1 MSSFFQ
7 LFMAWGL
14 LLVFVLVLYV
24 VDKVNVIYQ
33 GYAKPD
39 TPQTYNDGLFGEL
52 TGKTLWDAMSG
63 LPVPGMDAKTVTN
76 LKPHYEPVL
85 RQHIEQ
91 VFMEGYT
98 HGRAGTAGVPT
109 NNRIIPTPRGSLES
123 WLPMHHLASIYQ
135 AGVDFAAKKP
145 DDELRIQQ
153 SLDQVTSMIY
163 ARLGL
168 DLTEAYSA
176 TLLIH
181 TDDEE
186 EDAQLPPSEE
196 ALASTPVALPA
207 QPAPP
212 VVSAPPP
219 VAAAPA
225 PAPVAMAEAEPDIE
239 PSALQPDLSSLP
251 SSAGT
256 EQAVYATP
264 GMNQEAKAVPA

>member
-39 TPQTYNDGLFGEL
+39 IPQTFNDGLFGEL
-52 TGKTLWDAMSG
+52 TGKSLWDAMSG

-145 DDELRIQQ
+145 DEDLRIQQ

-163 ARLGL
+163 ARTGM

-181 TDDEE
+181 PEGEE
-186 EDAQLPPSEE
+186 EDSGLPPSESE
-196 ALASTPVALPA
+196 LAVTAPVKALPA
-207 QPAPP
+207 AVAQE
-212 VVSAPPP
+212 
-219 VAAAPA
+219 AAAD
-225 PAPVAMAEAEPDIE
+225 PVM
-239 PSALQPDLSSLP
+239 PSALQPDLSALKAHP
-251 SSAGT
+251 V
-256 EQAVYATP
+256 AVDTGLDAP
-264 GMNQEAKAVPA
+264 VMSDEAKAVPA

>member
-7 LFMAWGL
+7 LFLAWGVL
-14 LLVFVLVLYV
+14 LLVILVLYL
-24 VDKVNVIYQ
+24 VDKINIIYQ
-33 GYAKPD
+33 RQGQDAAEPVYS
-39 TPQTYNDGLFGEL
+39 DGLFGDL
-52 TGKTLWDAMSG
+52 VGKALWDAMSG
-63 LPVPGMDAKTVTN
+63 IPLPGFDPKLVQD

-145 DDELRIQQ
+145 DEELRIQQ

-181 TDDEE
+181 TDEE
-186 EDAQLPPSEE
+186 EDASLPPSEE
-196 ALASTPVALPA
+196 ALASPPVALPA
-207 QPAPP
+207 QPAPS

-225 PAPVAMAEAEPDIE
+225 PLAVAEAEPDIM
-239 PSALQPDLSSLP
+239 PSALQPDLSSLTSP
-251 SSAGT
+251 AGT

-264 GMNQEAKAVPA
+264 GVNDEAKAVPA